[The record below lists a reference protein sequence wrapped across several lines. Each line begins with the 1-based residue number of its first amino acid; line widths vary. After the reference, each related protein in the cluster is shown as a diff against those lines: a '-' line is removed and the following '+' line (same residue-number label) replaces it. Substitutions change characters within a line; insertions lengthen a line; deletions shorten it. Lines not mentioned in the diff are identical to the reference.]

1 MEAAVVRTI
10 GELIQDTR
18 RALDMTLTQLS
29 ELSGVPRGTISRI
42 ENGEVKRPEFSS
54 VHPLA
59 MTLDIPC
66 ETLIAYYV
74 EVEKR
79 SDSLLHI
86 LQSTIQQESS
96 IELIRKVATKFLES
110 PNEDS
115 FDLTQKL
122 YQSID
127 SVDNTSVK
135 LSLYNL
141 IIDYSR
147 SHGIMPYIAKG
158 MYQRYLIERNDF
170 SKLKETYYSGKYILH
185 YADFLPQQERVELY
199 YKLGIHAYN
208 LRLYN
213 DSIAHCKKILTEDA
227 GSNPYRVHALGI
239 LRNSYYCLEDYEQTE
254 LYALQYKQFD
264 YPYTRENVVLMEAL
278 LSAKKGKI
286 EQSIDQ
292 LLLFLKSCSN
302 DYVVPATNQLLRLY
316 LQQDNFEGIKN
327 LLSTI
332 KIDPS
337 VINKNNPLIC
347 SRYADYLQ
355 INGEYY
361 LTIGDYETCI
371 NHLLEAALNYSKVND
386 TVEEKQCL
394 NMVMRI
400 HLEKNVPMHIQTV
413 EKLSSYFTQSVRETE
428 DLA

>member
-1 MEAAVVRTI
+1 MEVAVIKTI

-18 RALDMTLTQLS
+18 RASDITLTQLS
-29 ELSGVPRGTISRI
+29 ELSGIPKGTISRI
-42 ENGEVKRPEFSS
+42 ENGEVKRPQFLT

-59 MTLDIPC
+59 KALDISL
-66 ETLIAYYV
+66 ETLIDYYV
-74 EVEKR
+74 EIER
-79 SDSLLHI
+79 RADSLLHI
-86 LQSTIQQESS
+86 LHTTLQHNSNN
-96 IELIRKVATKFLES
+96 ELIQKVATKYLES
-110 PNEDS
+110 SNEDS
-115 FDLTQKL
+115 YDLTEKL
-122 YQSID
+122 YQSVD
-127 SVDNTSVK
+127 SIEDTSIK

-141 IIDYSR
+141 IIDHSR
-147 SHGIMPYIAKG
+147 SHGMMPYIAKG

-170 SKLKETYYSGKYILH
+170 SKLKESYYSGKYVLH
-185 YADFLPQQERVELY
+185 YADFLPQQDRIELY
-199 YKLGIHAYN
+199 YKLGVHAYN
-208 LRLYN
+208 LRIYN
-213 DSIAHCKKILTEDA
+213 DSIEHCKKIITEGD
-227 GSNPYRVHALGI
+227 GSNPYRVHAPGI

-278 LSAKKGKI
+278 LNAKKGKI

-292 LLLFLKSCSN
+292 LLLFLKSCSY
-302 DYVVPATNQLLRLY
+302 DSVIPATNQLLRLY
-316 LQQDNFEGIKN
+316 LQQDNLEGIKN

-337 VINKNNPLIC
+337 VINKTNPLIC

-361 LTIGDYETCI
+361 LAIDDYETCI

-386 TVEEKQCL
+386 TVEEKKCL

-400 HLEKNVPMHIQTV
+400 HLEKNVPMHNQTV
-413 EKLSSYFTQSVRETE
+413 EKLSAYFTQSVRETE

>member
-1 MEAAVVRTI
+1 MEVAVIKTI

-18 RALDMTLTQLS
+18 RASDITLTQLS
-29 ELSGVPRGTISRI
+29 ELSGIPKGTISRI
-42 ENGEVKRPEFSS
+42 ENGEVKRPQFLT

-59 MTLDIPC
+59 KALDISL
-66 ETLIAYYV
+66 ETLIDYYV
-74 EVEKR
+74 EIER
-79 SDSLLHI
+79 RADSLLHI
-86 LQSTIQQESS
+86 LLTTIQHNSNN
-96 IELIRKVATKFLES
+96 ELIQKVATKYLES
-110 PNEDS
+110 SNEDS
-115 FDLTQKL
+115 FDLTEKL
-122 YQSID
+122 YQNVDSIED
-127 SVDNTSVK
+127 TSIK

-141 IIDYSR
+141 IIDHSR
-147 SHGIMPYIAKG
+147 SHGMMPYIAKG

-170 SKLKETYYSGKYILH
+170 SELKESYYSGKYVLH
-185 YADFLPQQERVELY
+185 YADFLPQQARIELY
-199 YKLGIHAYN
+199 YKLGVHAYN
-208 LRLYN
+208 LRIYN
-213 DSIAHCKKILTEDA
+213 ESIEHCKKILTEDD

-278 LSAKKGKI
+278 LNAKKGKI

-302 DYVVPATNQLLRLY
+302 DSVIPATNQLLRLY
-316 LQQDNFEGIKN
+316 LQQDNLEGIKN

-355 INGEYY
+355 LNGEYY
-361 LTIGDYETCI
+361 SAIGDYETCI

-386 TVEEKQCL
+386 TVEEKKCL

-400 HLEKNVPMHIQTV
+400 HLEKNVPMHNQTV
-413 EKLSSYFTQSVRETE
+413 EKLSAYFTQSVRETE

>member
-1 MEAAVVRTI
+1 MEPAVVRTI
-10 GELIQDTR
+10 GELIQDIR

-59 MTLDIPC
+59 MTLNIPF
-66 ETLIAYYV
+66 ETLIDYYV

-96 IELIRKVATKFLES
+96 IGLIRKVATKFLES

-115 FDLTQKL
+115 FDLTEKL

-127 SVDNTSVK
+127 SIDDTSVK

-170 SKLKETYYSGKYILH
+170 SKLKETYYSGKYVLH
-185 YADFLPQQERVELY
+185 YIDFLSQQDRIELY

-208 LRLYN
+208 LRLYTEC
-213 DSIAHCKKILTEDA
+213 IYHCKMILEIDCGA
-227 GSNPYRVHALGI
+227 SPYKVHALGM
-239 LRNSYYCLEDYEQTE
+239 LRDSYFALEEYEESE
-254 LYALQYKQFD
+254 LYSLQYKQFD
-264 YPYTRENVVLMEAL
+264 YPNTKENVILMEAL
-278 LSAKKGKI
+278 LNAKKGNI
-286 EQSIDQ
+286 EQSIEQ
-292 LLLFLKSCSN
+292 LRLFLKSCSN
-302 DYVVPATNQLLRLY
+302 NYTISATNQLLRLY
-316 LQQDNFEGIKN
+316 LNQNDLEGARAILESSKIN
-327 LLSTI
+327 PST
-332 KIDPS
+332 
-337 VINKNNPLIC
+337 INKNNPLIC

-355 INGEYY
+355 VQGEYY
-361 LTIGDYETCI
+361 LAIGDHENCVSYLIEG
-371 NHLLEAALNYSKVND
+371 ALHYSKIND
-386 TVEEKQCL
+386 TIEEKKCL
-394 NMVMRI
+394 NMVIRNL
-400 HLEKNVPMHIQTV
+400 LEQNVTV
-413 EKLSSYFTQSVRETE
+413 YKSTLEKLSAYYAHSIKETE
-428 DLA
+428 VSA

>member
-59 MTLDIPC
+59 MTLNIPF
-66 ETLIAYYV
+66 ETLIDYYV

-110 PNEDS
+110 PNQDS
-115 FDLTQKL
+115 FALTQKL

-127 SVDNTSVK
+127 SVDNTSVQ

-208 LRLYN
+208 LRLYTEC
-213 DSIAHCKKILTEDA
+213 ICHCKMILAIDSGA
-227 GSNPYRVHALGI
+227 SHHKVHALGM
-239 LRNSYYCLEDYEQTE
+239 LRDSYFALGEYEESE
-254 LYALQYKQFD
+254 LYSLQYKQFD
-264 YPYTRENVVLMEAL
+264 YPNTKENVLLMEAL
-278 LSAKKGKI
+278 LNAKKGNI
-286 EQSIDQ
+286 EQSIKQ
-292 LLLFLKSCSN
+292 LRLFLESCSN
-302 DYVVPATNQLLRLY
+302 NYTISATNQLLRLY
-316 LQQDNFEGIKN
+316 LNQNDLKGAKAVLEN
-327 LLSTI
+327 S
-332 KIDPS
+332 KINPS
-337 VINKNNPLIC
+337 SINKSNPLIC

-355 INGEYY
+355 VQGEYY
-361 LTIGDYETCI
+361 LAIGDYEKCVSY
-371 NHLLEAALNYSKVND
+371 LLEGALHYSKIND
-386 TVEEKQCL
+386 TSEEKKCL
-394 NMVMRI
+394 NMVIRNL
-400 HLEKNVPMHIQTV
+400 LEQNVTV
-413 EKLSSYFTQSVRETE
+413 YKSTLEKLSAYYNHSIKETE
-428 DLA
+428 VSA